1 MLDIVL
7 SIYSW
12 LPNLLLMNYRLLSMV
27 AASSLLLSAC
37 GSTLEGIQ
45 RDFGNFATS
54 IDEKVGDMKSSDNT
68 ADTAAPVT
76 LAGDACPSIMVDPQL
91 DSMSEFVDMETPSKE
106 TEISTVH
113 LMSTKSE
120 CILDGEFL
128 TMRIDLSFDGQLGP
142 KARRKNGD
150 RPFFAYPYF
159 IAVMDSDGNELAREL
174 FAASFTYTAE
184 EDRMNVVDTIRQ
196 KLPLNDDGTVPAYQ
210 VQIGFQ
216 LTEDQLFYNSSL

>member
-1 MLDIVL
+1 
-7 SIYSW
+7 
-12 LPNLLLMNYRLLSMV
+12 MNYRLLSMV

-54 IDEKVGDMKSSDNT
+54 IDEKVGDMKSSDN
-68 ADTAAPVT
+68 AAKPAEAPVT

-91 DSMSEFVDMETPSKE
+91 DSMSEFEDMENPSKE

-120 CILDGEFL
+120 CTLDGEFL

-159 IAVMDSDGNELAREL
+159 IAVMDSEGNELAREL

-184 EDRMNVVDTIRQ
+184 EDHMSVVDTIRQ